1 MEFLQ
6 QYYIVIIGCL
16 FLCVF
21 GAMTWLTHKE
31 KKWVKNNYKKQDIIA
46 LGFGVI
52 CYGLSSD
59 HGEPKHYKG
68 FLLIHRHGLLFK
80 GRFSNIK
87 FDVPG
92 KSIQKVFHGDSH
104 KGTRLYRSVVM
115 VDFLSPM
122 KIQETKTQDAKIMDT
137 IAFKL
142 SYPPQ
147 WIKIIGKAF
156 IKK

>member
-1 MEFLQ
+1 MPRVKGGFKSHRR
-6 QYYIVIIGCL
+6 
-16 FLCVF
+16 
-21 GAMTWLTHKE
+21 HK
-31 KKWVKNNYKKQDIIA
+31 KVLKMA
-46 LGFGVI
+46 
-52 CYGLSSD
+52 
-59 HGEPKHYKG
+59 KG
-68 FLLIHRHGLLFK
+68 YRG
-80 GRFSNIK
+80 GRSK
-87 FDVPG
+87 
-92 KSIQKVFHGDSH
+92 
-104 KGTRLYRSVVM
+104 LYRSAVM